1 MAFMRDVTIGEGESV
16 PPNTTFLKTWK
27 IQNNGKKLTACSRT
41 SVSWNKKKK
50 AKPP

>member
-27 IQNNGKKLTACSRT
+27 IQNNGKRPIVFQHFSKLQ
-41 SVSWNKKKK
+41 
-50 AKPP
+50 